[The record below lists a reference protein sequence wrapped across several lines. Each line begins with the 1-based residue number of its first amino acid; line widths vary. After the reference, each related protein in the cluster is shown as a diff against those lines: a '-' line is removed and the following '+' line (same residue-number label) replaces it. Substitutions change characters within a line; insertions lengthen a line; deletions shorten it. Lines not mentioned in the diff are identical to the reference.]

1 LASDTLVHE
10 NGQDFGTYSGICLQS
25 IQTKEAQQ
33 QQPE

>member
-1 LASDTLVHE
+1 LAFGILAHGND
-10 NGQDFGTYSGICLQS
+10 QDSGTYIDTCLQS